1 MGAANTVIDNLDDYQ
16 RILEEHPLVIV
27 LFTSPYCQACM
38 GAGPHFNR
46 IADKYA
52 GRVKSLLLD
61 TTKTP
66 KIVGVDGTPT
76 LVVYKNA
83 LEVENLKG
91 IGEPQY
97 QEEFLEGVFSDY
109 APATP
114 ASPAAP
120 QPPRRSGA
128 SPHAPGYHPPRAGGR
143 AGSSPT
149 PPGFDSPRSRQP

>member
-1 MGAANTVIDNLDDYQ
+1 MGAANTVIHGLDEYQ
-16 RILEEHPLVIV
+16 RILKEHPLVIA
-27 LFTSPYCQACM
+27 LFTSPYCPACM
-38 GAGPHFNR
+38 GAGQHFNR

-52 GRVKSLLLD
+52 GRVKCLLLD
-61 TTKTP
+61 TTQTP
-66 KIVGVDGTPT
+66 KINGVDGTPT

-91 IGEPQY
+91 IGDPRY
-97 QEEFLEGVFSDY
+97 QEEFLEDVFSDY

-120 QPPRRSGA
+120 QPPRRSSA

-143 AGSSPT
+143 AGS
-149 PPGFDSPRSRQP
+149 